1 MCLLMMSAFL
11 LMLSCTARMVSAAP
25 QSKGPE
31 TAPPEGTGER
41 STYSPMADI
50 GRLASGASGFIGQFW
65 NTGTRI
71 EPEKEQTTAAPKADD
86 DSQKES
92 VETPNVKTDDSPRD
106 KPDMSQVDFMQQVI
120 TSVMKQVADG
130 FKDRLKVL
138 PFVL

>member
-1 MCLLMMSAFL
+1 MKCFAVLLLFSL
-11 LMLSCTARMVSAAP
+11 LATIAAAP
-25 QSKGPE
+25 V
-31 TAPPEGTGER
+31 A
-41 STYSPMADI
+41 
-50 GRLASGASGFIGQFW
+50 
-65 NTGTRI
+65 